1 MFLFLSSLAYFNF
14 IIAFDLLIHFIS
26 FSFSCSNNIKRLG
39 SAFSDK
45 IKKGLGKSPTTSKR
59 GGNNFLEDQNDEA
72 IFQYEM
78 DSYISSL
85 GLGGISGSFDMEPA
99 YDSSRRGRFGS
110 EGGER
115 RKVRFQ
121 EDYADYHGAPTP
133 TANNRSI
140 QRWPSRDG
148 SLGTNL
154 DGVVYLCEKDEQQQ
168 YEQRSATSQGVE
180 GIFSAK

>member
-1 MFLFLSSLAYFNF
+1 MFHRIYS
-14 IIAFDLLIHFIS
+14 DE
-26 FSFSCSNNIKRLG
+26 IKRLFAIY
-39 SAFSDK
+39 SNK
-45 IKKGLGKSPTTSKR
+45 LKKRLGKKKSRIATKSPTAS
-59 GGNNFLEDQNDEA
+59 GLGADNFLEDQYDEA

-99 YDSSRRGRFGS
+99 YDSSGRMGS
-110 EGGER
+110 GGNGER

-121 EDYADYHGAPTP
+121 EDYADSHGAPTP

-148 SLGTNL
+148 SAGTNL
-154 DGVVYLCEKDEQQQ
+154 DGVVYLCEKDESQH
-168 YEQRSATSQGVE
+168 YEEQRSTTSQGVE